1 MAQTASKNTK
11 TKAAKAEAPHIGI
24 TSEGRSTVGKGLGK
38 VLADEYTLYLK
49 THNFHWNV
57 SGPHF
62 HALHTLFEEQY
73 TELAV
78 AVDDLAE
85 RIRALGETAPG
96 SYRQFGTLSKL
107 EEAPDAPPAAMTM
120 AEQLAHDHETVA
132 ATCREQLKVAE
143 DNEDEVTV
151 DMLIGRMTVH
161 DKAAWMLR
169 SMAA

>member
-1 MAQTASKNTK
+1 MATQADTATQTNK
-11 TKAAKAEAPHIGI
+11 PHIGI
-24 TSEGRSTVGKGLGK
+24 STEGRAKVGRGLGK

-49 THNFHWNV
+49 THNYHWNV
-57 SGPHF
+57 KGPHF
-62 HALHTLFEEQY
+62 HALHNLFEEQY

-96 SYRQFGTLSKL
+96 SYRQFAQLSKL
-107 EEAPDAPPAAMTM
+107 EEAPDTPPDALQMV
-120 AEQLAHDHETVA
+120 EDLALDHEKVA
-132 ATCREQLKVAE
+132 STCRETLETAE
-143 DNEDEVTV
+143 GADDEVSI

-169 SMAA
+169 SIAA